1 MSGLAVIKLSEHV
14 GAEMQGVD
22 AERLLDD
29 QALPGAVLAALK
41 KHGVLVFPKLSLEPE
56 TQVAMA
62 KRLGEVDFSV
72 GQKSVPGTMLV
83 TLDKTK
89 SAKAEYLRGTFHWH
103 MDGCTLPEGSNP
115 QAATIL
121 SAVALAEQGGETE
134 FASTYRAFD
143 SLTPEEQ
150 ERYGRLH
157 VLHSVAATQRLTTG
171 APPPEQ
177 GDPPD
182 PGTRRHPLVWR
193 HRSGRRSLVI
203 GATTAAV
210 VGMEPPAGRALLDD
224 LLERATGSESVYR
237 HHWSVGDTVI
247 WDNRGLLHRVEPY
260 DFGSPREMVRTSLV
274 GDEPI
279 R

>member
-1 MSGLAVIKLSEHV
+1 MSSLAVIKLSEHV
-14 GAEMQGVD
+14 GAEVQGVD
-22 AERLLDD
+22 AERLLSDR
-29 QALPGAVLAALK
+29 ALPGAVLGAMEE
-41 KHGVLVFPKLSLEPE
+41 HGVLVFPKLSLEPE
-56 TQVAMA
+56 TQVAVA
-62 KRLGEVDFSV
+62 ERLGEVDFSV

-121 SAVALAEQGGETE
+121 SAVALAEEGGETE
-134 FASTYRAFD
+134 FASTYKAFD
-143 SLTPEEQ
+143 ALTPQ
-150 ERYGRLH
+150 ERGRCEKLH
-157 VLHSVAATQRLTTG
+157 ALHSVAATQRLTFG
-171 APPPEQ
+171 APDPAE

-203 GATTAAV
+203 GATAAAV

-224 LLERATGSESVYR
+224 LLERATGSGSVYR

-260 DFGSPREMVRTSLV
+260 DLGSPREMVRTSLL